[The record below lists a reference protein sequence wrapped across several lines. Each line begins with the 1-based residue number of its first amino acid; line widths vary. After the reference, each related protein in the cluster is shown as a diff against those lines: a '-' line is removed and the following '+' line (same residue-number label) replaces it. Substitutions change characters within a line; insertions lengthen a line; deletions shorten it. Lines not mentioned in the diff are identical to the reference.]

1 MDAMLCSMQTG
12 TQKIVVMRS
21 RSMRVRLGMVTL
33 MAKLI
38 EFYIPEKFRRHAGKP
53 ISSEQMGKI
62 IPFSAL
68 QKKSAGM
75 KTLRKEP
82 HDVRRNEYATNR

>member
-1 MDAMLCSMQTG
+1 
-12 TQKIVVMRS
+12 
-21 RSMRVRLGMVTL
+21 MVTL

-38 EFYIPEKFRRHAGKP
+38 EFYIPEKFRRRSGKP

-68 QKKSAGM
+68 QKKSA
-75 KTLRKEP
+75 
-82 HDVRRNEYATNR
+82 